1 MTPTPDA
8 AGPVSPAQQEADARA
23 GAARAV
29 IAASARATAAVLP
42 HVRQLLP
49 ADWRAG
55 SHQAIAGA
63 THTVAIDPPTAL
75 VDATAYLLP
84 DTGACEGTESG
95 WWVRVHN
102 RQQQV
107 DFPLYTDG
115 GAHAAVFAHIADAVT
130 AAITALRIEAVPAR
144 SGHRR

>member
-1 MTPTPDA
+1 MTPTPDP
-8 AGPVSPAQQEADARA
+8 AGPSPAQQEADARA
-23 GAARAV
+23 DAARAV

-49 ADWRAG
+49 ADWDAS
-55 SHQAIAGA
+55 SHQAISGA

-84 DTGACEGTESG
+84 ATSGGEGTVAD

-102 RQQQV
+102 RQQRV
-107 DFPLYTDG
+107 
-115 GAHAAVFAHIADAVT
+115 
-130 AAITALRIEAVPAR
+130 
-144 SGHRR
+144 